1 MKKTITLTIGNTEFK
16 FNVTVNDHSDFV
28 DSVSRGGS
36 ICTGSHNF
44 VMRSIDATQKEALK
58 TVLTESPGAEVQ
70 IAGALK
76 GEFSPIL
83 DIAVKK

>member
-1 MKKTITLTIGNTEFK
+1 MKQAITLTIGNTEIK
-16 FNVTVNDHSDFV
+16 FNLTVNDHSDFV

-36 ICTGSHNF
+36 ITTASHNF
-44 VMRSIDATQKEALK
+44 VMRAIDKSQKDELK
-58 TVLTESPGAEVQ
+58 NILVESPGAEVQ

-76 GEFSPIL
+76 GEFAPIL

>member
-1 MKKTITLTIGNTEFK
+1 MKKTVILTIGNTEFK
-16 FNVTVNDHSDFV
+16 FNLTVNDHSDFV

-36 ICTGSHNF
+36 MCSASHNF
-44 VMRSIDATQKEALK
+44 VMRTIDKEQKEELK
-58 TVLTESPGAEVQ
+58 KLLAESPGAEVQ

-83 DIAVKK
+83 EIAVKK

>member
-1 MKKTITLTIGNTEFK
+1 MKKTVILTIGTTDFK
-16 FNVTVNDHSDFV
+16 FDIAMNDHSDFV

-36 ICTGSHNF
+36 MCSASHNF
-44 VMRSIDATQKEALK
+44 VMRAIDKEQKEEVKQLLAD
-58 TVLTESPGAEVQ
+58 SPGAEVQ

-76 GEFSPIL
+76 GEFAPVL